1 MSRLL
6 FLQELFQVSVEKIIL
21 FRCMFHDDKMDIS
34 AYILKNLLELHVPE
48 RKIYDNITFF
58 SVY

>member
-1 MSRLL
+1 
-6 FLQELFQVSVEKIIL
+6 
-21 FRCMFHDDKMDIS
+21 MFHDDKMDIS
-34 AYILKNLLELHVPE
+34 AYILIKLELHVPE

>member
-1 MSRLL
+1 MFLL
-6 FLQELFQVSVEKIIL
+6 KKIFL
-21 FRCMFHDDKMDIS
+21 FRCMFHDDKMDNS
-34 AYILKNLLELHVPE
+34 AYILMLELHVPE

>member
-1 MSRLL
+1 ML
-6 FLQELFQVSVEKIIL
+6 FP
-21 FRCMFHDDKMDIS
+21 CMFHDDKMDIS
-34 AYILKNLLELHVPE
+34 AYILIKLIGTVTVVPE

>member
-1 MSRLL
+1 
-6 FLQELFQVSVEKIIL
+6 
-21 FRCMFHDDKMDIS
+21 MFHDDKMDIS
-34 AYILKNLLELHVPE
+34 TYILIKLKLELHAPE

>member
-1 MSRLL
+1 M
-6 FLQELFQVSVEKIIL
+6 SVEKIIL

-34 AYILKNLLELHVPE
+34 AYILIKLIGTA